1 MCSDAEADSPGT
13 PEEWVEVDI
22 LLIEALQHQ
31 SAMEMG
37 RISLQVEPGQQHTG
51 TAAVMDTCVLTEQ
64 FFILIIYG
72 RAAIPASTGSC
83 SVQAVFSLFNPPE
96 ERS

>member
-1 MCSDAEADSPGT
+1 M
-13 PEEWVEVDI
+13 
-22 LLIEALQHQ
+22 LIDTLQHQ
-31 SAMEMG
+31 SDIEMEMEME
-37 RISLQVEPGQQHTG
+37 IVSFLQVEPGQQHTG

-72 RAAIPASTGSC
+72 RAAIPSSTESC

-96 ERS
+96 KSELKEE